1 MSVPLPIKGK
11 REASLTSVQRVI
23 GQWWRY
29 HSFQHSLRPL
39 LAPKGERQAYLDYY
53 DRIRRLVPPERLLN
67 FHVSE
72 GWEPLC
78 KFLGKEIPDTPF
90 PNVNNTNQFLA
101 ERRRRWWLILRIML
115 VKISVPVVAVAVA
128 SWWVWSRQV
137 WLWYSQ

>member
-1 MSVPLPIKGK
+1 M
-11 REASLTSVQRVI
+11 
-23 GQWWRY
+23 
-29 HSFQHSLRPL
+29 
-39 LAPKGERQAYLDYY
+39 
-53 DRIRRLVPPERLLN
+53 PPERLLN